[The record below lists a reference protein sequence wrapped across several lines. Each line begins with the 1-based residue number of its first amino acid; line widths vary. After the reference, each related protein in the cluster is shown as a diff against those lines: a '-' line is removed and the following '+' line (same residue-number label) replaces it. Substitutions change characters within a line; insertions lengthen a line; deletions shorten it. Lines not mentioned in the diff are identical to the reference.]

1 MSELDKLRLEINNI
15 DNNIMDL
22 LYQRME
28 VSIKVGEYKR
38 KNNMKVYDA
47 TREKKLIER
56 LINYNNLDEEFIKE
70 LWNTI
75 MKYSKGIQ
83 NV

>member
-22 LYQRME
+22 LSQRME

>member
-22 LYQRME
+22 LSQRME

-38 KNNMKVYDA
+38 KNNMEVYDA

-56 LINYNNLDEEFIKE
+56 LINYNNLDEEFIKG

-75 MKYSKGIQ
+75 MKYSKEIQ
-83 NV
+83 NF

>member
-22 LYQRME
+22 LSERMK
-28 VSIKVGEYKR
+28 VSSKVGEYKR
-38 KNNMKVYDA
+38 KNNMEVYDS

-56 LINYNNLDEEFIKE
+56 LINYNNMDEEFIKD

-75 MKYSKGIQ
+75 MKYSKDVQ
-83 NV
+83 NN

>member
-22 LYQRME
+22 LSQRME

-75 MKYSKGIQ
+75 MKYSKEIQ
-83 NV
+83 NI